1 MACAIFLCIVK
12 LYIYI
17 ALFLPTPPA
26 PLKHHEASM
35 LKAPMNLKSWTCLT
49 IFAMMVWSWSAL
61 YQMFINFRLS
71 DQEYEK
77 IDEKTSYTTKPAD
90 LSHLGEDFPSRITTM
105 LVLWLCKVTGIS
117 HVVKCCH
124 CGRLS
129 SPKPNSIL
137 PKLYCIC
144 GSRVLMVNPW
154 TGNSALVHLVHTN
167 PSVRFGLG
175 QCSLEIST
183 LRIESEWR

>member
-1 MACAIFLCIVK
+1 MTCAIFLCIVK
-12 LYIYI
+12 LYI

-61 YQMFINFRLS
+61 YQMFINFDFQTRNMKKMLKKHHTPLNPPIS
-71 DQEYEK
+71 AILAKIFPQESPQCWFCDYAKSQEYH
-77 IDEKTSYTTKPAD
+77 T
-90 LSHLGEDFPSRITTM
+90 
-105 LVLWLCKVTGIS
+105 
-117 HVVKCCH
+117 VVKCCH

-183 LRIESEWR
+183 LRIEIEWR